1 MLRRHRSAK
10 LSASCHKVS
19 PALLTQRCSNDRFA
33 EAVLFN
39 ESIAYNIGYGKEN
52 STQEEIEDAAK
63 AAKIYDKI
71 VGFPDQWETKV
82 GERGVRLSGGEK
94 QRGIVLSAIR

>member
-1 MLRRHRSAK
+1 M
-10 LSASCHKVS
+10 
-19 PALLTQRCSNDRFA
+19 TQRCSNDRFA

-71 VGFPDQWETKV
+71 IGFPDQWETKV